1 VVVNRGIEMLIEVLS
16 WAGVFGFVSAVIG
29 GTIG

>member
-1 VVVNRGIEMLIEVLS
+1 VNRSTEMLIEILS

-29 GTIG
+29 GAVC